1 MCAANLSEGRNHV
14 VLDALRSSAGDALL
28 DAHVDAEHHRCVLTM
43 ASTPA
48 AFVGRLLDLANVAL
62 ELIDLRAHQGVHPRL
77 GSLDVV
83 PFAPLH
89 GSSLDEAV
97 AARDAVVDGL
107 GSLGLPAFRYG
118 PLADGT
124 SRSLPEL
131 RRRAFV
137 DLAPDAG
144 PAHRHPTAGAT
155 AVGAR
160 QPLVAW
166 NAWVQGASL
175 EETRRIAA
183 CVRTEHVRALGFEV
197 EGATQVS
204 CNLLDPVAESPHVVY
219 SRIEALLP
227 SDAHV
232 VRCEL
237 VGLVSDRV
245 LDAVPRSWWERLD
258 LSEDRSVERAA
269 ARIGVGSD

>member
-1 MCAANLSEGRNHV
+1 MCAANLSEGRDHA
-14 VLDALRSSAGDALL
+14 VLAALRASAGDALL
-28 DAHVDAEHHRCVLTM
+28 DAHVDADHHRCVLTM
-43 ASTPA
+43 ASASPGFA
-48 AFVGRLLDLANVAL
+48 GRLLDLAQVAADM
-62 ELIDLRAHQGVHPRL
+62 IDLGAHEGVHPRL
-77 GSLDVV
+77 GVLDVV

-89 GSSLDEAV
+89 GSSLDEAI
-97 AARDAVVDGL
+97 AARDDVVAGL
-107 GSLGLPAFRYG
+107 GSLGIPAFRYG

-124 SRSLPEL
+124 ARSLPEL

-144 PAHRHPTAGAT
+144 PPDPHPTAGAT

-160 QPLVAW
+160 LALVAW
-166 NAWVQGASL
+166 NAWVQGATL

-183 CVRTEHVRALGFEV
+183 SVRSEHVRAIGLQV

-204 CNLLDPVAESPHVVY
+204 CNLVDPVREPPHVVY

-227 SDAHV
+227 EDAHV

-237 VGLVSDRV
+237 VGLVPDRV
-245 LDAVPRSWWERLD
+245 LDVVPRSWWERLG
-258 LSEDRSVERAA
+258 LSEERSVERAA
-269 ARIGVGSD
+269 AMIGVGTH